1 MKDKKRGGTAMKK
14 KLTACVLVMALAFT
28 MCVPAFAAEDAR
40 LQRAQLEIEQRV
52 EAAMAA
58 VESQMEDWDEGYKNV
73 YREMITANIEH
84 SVLQDGHKPVLT
96 YTLMDSGMVQYEF
109 TDSCGDTYRVAAV
122 LLAEED
128 TEDLVYGIARAHV
141 NEKRSSIR
149 SLIAGLFPTI
159 GDIAPF
165 YSAPASALDRK
176 TIADFDDA
184 GRVAQLVS
192 IVREG
197 DDSTCDIVS
206 GWHASTAFTA
216 QEDAH
221 YVLIQDF

>member
-1 MKDKKRGGTAMKK
+1 MKK
-14 KLTACVLVMALAFT
+14 KRTACVLVMALAFT
-28 MCVPAFAAEDAR
+28 MCVPAFAAEETG
-40 LQRAQLEIEQRV
+40 LQRAQLEIAQRV

-58 VESQMEDWDEGYKNV
+58 VEDQMDGWDAGYRNA
-73 YREMITANIEH
+73 YREIITANIEQ
-84 SVLQDGHKPVLT
+84 SVLEDGHKPVLT

-128 TEDLVYGIARAHV
+128 TEDLVYGIASAHV

-149 SLIAGLFPTI
+149 SLIAGLFPAI
-159 GDIAPF
+159 GDIASF

-184 GRVAQLVS
+184 GRAAQLVS

-197 DDSTCDIVS
+197 DDSTCDMVS
-206 GWHASTAFTA
+206 GWYAAPAFTA
-216 QEDAH
+216 HEDAH

>member
-1 MKDKKRGGTAMKK
+1 MKK

-28 MCVPAFAAEDAR
+28 ICVPAFAAEDAR

-58 VESQMEDWDEGYKNV
+58 VEDQMDGWDAGYRNA
-73 YREMITANIEH
+73 YREMITANIEQ
-84 SVLQDGHKPVLT
+84 SVLEDGHKPVLT

-159 GDIAPF
+159 GGISSF
-165 YSAPASALDRK
+165 YSTLASDLELR
-176 TIADFDDA
+176 TIGDFDDA
-184 GRVAQLVS
+184 GRAAQLVS

-197 DDSTCDIVS
+197 DNSTCDIVS
-206 GWHASTAFTA
+206 GWHASPAFTA

>member
-1 MKDKKRGGTAMKK
+1 
-14 KLTACVLVMALAFT
+14 
-28 MCVPAFAAEDAR
+28 
-40 LQRAQLEIEQRV
+40 
-52 EAAMAA
+52 MAA
-58 VESQMEDWDEGYKNV
+58 VEDQMDGWDAGYRNA

-128 TEDLVYGIARAHV
+128 TEDLVYGIASAHV

-149 SLIAGLFPTI
+149 SLIAGLFPAI
-159 GDIAPF
+159 GDIASF
-165 YSAPASALDRK
+165 YSSPASALDRK

-184 GRVAQLVS
+184 GRAAQLVS

-206 GWHASTAFTA
+206 GWHASPAFTA